1 MRAMRRAAFGGNED
15 EGVRGL
21 QDGAVLQQAVP
32 SGGLGG
38 PQEPVPQA
46 VTGFGIFC
54 PQGSAAGGSVATR
67 RRVQFFFRRA

>member
-21 QDGAVLQQAVP
+21 QDGAVLQPAVP

-38 PQEPVPQA
+38 PQGPVPLLQ
-46 VTGFGIFC
+46 
-54 PQGSAAGGSVATR
+54 QKQQQQR
-67 RRVQFFFRRA
+67 E

>member
-1 MRAMRRAAFGGNED
+1 MHAMRRAAFGGSEV

-32 SGGLGG
+32 SRGLGG
-38 PQEPVPQA
+38 PQGPVPQA

-54 PQGSAAGGSVATR
+54 PQGSVAT
-67 RRVQFFFRRA
+67 Q

>member
-1 MRAMRRAAFGGNED
+1 MRAMRRAAFGGSED

-38 PQEPVPQA
+38 PRGPVPQP
-46 VTGFGIFC
+46 VTGGLFC
-54 PQGSAAGGSVATR
+54 PQGSAAGGSVAT
-67 RRVQFFFRRA
+67 Q